1 MKYLYLLLLILFQG
15 YAFADPSPPVNR
27 DPQWL
32 IEARLNIKSGRYE
45 QAIQT
50 LQASNQTTS
59 AEWNNLMGFSLRQKQ
74 PPDLIAAQNFYEAAL
89 LIDPNHK
96 GTLEY
101 YGMLKLINNDL
112 PGAELLLARLN
123 KACFFW
129 CEEYSD
135 LKEAIKIY
143 KSTRK

>member
-1 MKYLYLLLLILFQG
+1 MKKIYLLCAFFFLG
-15 YAFADPSPPVNR
+15 SVFADPSPPTNR

-32 IEARLNIKSGRYE
+32 VESRAHVKSGKYE
-45 QAIQT
+45 QAIQV
-50 LQASNQTTS
+50 LQAANQTTS
-59 AEWNNLMGFSLRQKQ
+59 ADWNNLMGFSLRQKQ
-74 PPDLIAAQNFYEAAL
+74 VPDLIAAQNFYEAAL
-89 LIDPNHK
+89 IIDPNHK

-101 YGMLKLINNDL
+101 YGMLKLKNNDL

-135 LKEAIKIY
+135 LKEAIKKY
-143 KSTRK
+143 KMAR